1 MQYKR
6 RGFWCTKNNRRV
18 VGETVKS
25 RSTYFSPRAFL
36 FVVLESILL
45 FFLLVEFLRFV
56 FYLRVFVKFL
66 FKTCWD
72 IRHIYYAQIESKFQS
87 CFYFNGN
94 VFIVCIPDPFSFTS
108 CCAPVKGAI
117 FEKKEKEDHFCVWSS
132 FLAKNLQWVLQ
143 VEKSPRKRGLYAK

>member
-25 RSTYFSPRAFL
+25 RSTYFSPRVFSFPWFWNRVCC
-36 FVVLESILL
+36 FVSNISFSWNLILIDIL
-45 FFLLVEFLRFV
+45 ILK
-56 FYLRVFVKFL
+56 FVKLKVNFSL
-66 FKTCWD
+66 
-72 IRHIYYAQIESKFQS
+72 
-87 CFYFNGN
+87 
-94 VFIVCIPDPFSFTS
+94 VFILMAMYSLYAFRTHFHLRAAVLQLKVQF
-108 CCAPVKGAI
+108 